1 MGLIQQSNEN
11 KEGGRPMLA
20 CRIRKSLGTRV
31 GIYSILKNSD
41 WGRDE
46 ISQQLCVKS
55 DGWYFNS
62 GTKSQCTY
70 TSADCSLLTTLARS
84 PLVALYDCTV
94 LPLPESRQVTL

>member
-1 MGLIQQSNEN
+1 MGLIQQSNKH

-31 GIYSILKNSD
+31 GIYYILKDSD

-70 TSADCSLLTTLARS
+70 TSADSLLTTLACS

-94 LPLPESRQVTL
+94 HPLPESRQVTL